1 MTESRAEFLS
11 RIARL
16 GFKPNDKKTLQI
28 AVVEEIRERAE
39 RIQSVSGLAISIS
52 GFLQNEIDNIEVSGG
67 ITSGEVQALIDTT
80 SGVLAT
86 NIATTSGVLSGDINT
101 VSGNLDTA
109 IGTVSGLLETKIGV
123 VSGLIV
129 DEIASTNSRLQFR
142 SAGTPSGILPASD
155 VTPLKLN
162 DPAVYADGAAGG
174 ADPTGSEGWNFEN
187 NSNKIN
193 WYYFYQVSGA
203 PRQYTLGDLESVYLK
218 ALSRHASQTRI
229 PFLTIYTVR
238 ENDGNDAGSWYRS
251 RLNYELE
258 NSQIPSGFVTSGI
271 PFVIYAKND
280 VAVFTNFRHEEAPLS
295 FSSNGPQ
302 ADDEVILYMAL
313 STDSSES
320 TGGYNFTAQSI
331 GFQTSDND
339 LHEYNFVS

>member
-1 MTESRAEFLS
+1 MAESRESFLS

-16 GFKPNDKKTLQI
+16 GFKPNDKKTLQLAI
-28 AVVEEIRERAE
+28 VEEIKERAE
-39 RIQSVSGLAISIS
+39 RIESVSGLAITIS
-52 GFLQNEIDNIEVSGG
+52 GRLQEEINNIEVSGG

-80 SGVLAT
+80 SGALQA
-86 NIATTSGVLSGDINT
+86 DITT
-101 VSGNLDTA
+101 VSGDLDTA
-109 IGTVSGLLETKIGV
+109 IDT

-174 ADPTGSEGWNFEN
+174 ADPAGSEGWNFEN

-193 WYYFYQVSGA
+193 WYYFYQVSGS
-203 PRQYTLGDLESVYLK
+203 PRQYTLGDLESVYVK
-218 ALSRHASQTRI
+218 ALSRHASETRI

-238 ENDGNDAGSWYRS
+238 ENDGNDAASWYRS

-258 NSQIPSGFVTSGI
+258 PSQVPSGFVVSGV

-280 VAVFTNFRHEEAPLS
+280 VALFTNFRHAEAPLS

-313 STDSSES
+313 GTDSSEAS
-320 TGGYNFTAQSI
+320 GGYNFTAQSI
-331 GFQTSDND
+331 GFQTPDND

>member
-1 MTESRAEFLS
+1 MAESRESFLS

-16 GFKPNDKKTLQI
+16 GFKPNDKKTLQLAI
-28 AVVEEIRERAE
+28 VEEIKERAE
-39 RIQSVSGLAISIS
+39 RIESVSGLAITIS
-52 GFLQNEIDNIEVSGG
+52 GRLQEEINNIEVSGG

-80 SGVLAT
+80 SGALQA
-86 NIATTSGVLSGDINT
+86 DITT
-101 VSGNLDTA
+101 VSGDLDTA
-109 IGTVSGLLETKIGV
+109 IDT

-174 ADPTGSEGWNFEN
+174 ADPAGSEGWNFEN

-193 WYYFYQVSGA
+193 WYYFYQVSGS
-203 PRQYTLGDLESVYLK
+203 PRQYTLGDLESVYVK
-218 ALSRHASQTRI
+218 ALSRHASETRI

-238 ENDGNDAGSWYRS
+238 ENDGNDAASWYRS

-258 NSQIPSGFVTSGI
+258 PSQVPSGFVVSGV

-280 VAVFTNFRHEEAPLS
+280 VAVFTNFRHEEASLS

-313 STDSSES
+313 GTDSSES
-320 TGGYNFTAQSI
+320 NGGYNFTAQSI
-331 GFQTSDND
+331 GFQTPDND
-339 LHEYNFVS
+339 LHEFNFIS

>member
-1 MTESRAEFLS
+1 MAESRESFLS

-16 GFKPNDKKTLQI
+16 GFKPNDKKTLQLAI
-28 AVVEEIRERAE
+28 VEEIKERAE
-39 RIQSVSGLAISIS
+39 RIESVSGLAITIS
-52 GFLQNEIDNIEVSGG
+52 GRLQEEINNIEVSGG

-80 SGVLAT
+80 SGALQA
-86 NIATTSGVLSGDINT
+86 DITT
-101 VSGNLDTA
+101 VSGDLDTA
-109 IGTVSGLLETKIGV
+109 IDTVSGVLETRIGV

-129 DEIASTNSRLQFR
+129 DEISSTNSRLQFR
-142 SAGTPSGILPASD
+142 SAATPSGILPASD

-174 ADPTGSEGWNFEN
+174 ADPAGSEGWHFEN

-193 WYYFYQVSGA
+193 WYYFYQVSGS

-218 ALSRHASQTRI
+218 ALSRHASETRI

-238 ENDGNDAGSWYRS
+238 ENDGNDAASWYRS

-258 NSQIPSGFVTSGI
+258 PSQVPSGFVVSGV

-280 VAVFTNFRHEEAPLS
+280 VAVFTNFRHAEAPLS

-331 GFQTSDND
+331 GFQTPDND

>member
-1 MTESRAEFLS
+1 MAESRESFLS

-16 GFKPNDKKTLQI
+16 GIKPNDRKTLQLAI
-28 AVVEEIRERAE
+28 VEEIKERGE
-39 RIQSVSGLAISIS
+39 KVESVSGLAVSIS
-52 GFLQNEIDNIEVSGG
+52 GFLQEEINNIEVSGG

-80 SGVLAT
+80 SGVLA
-86 NIATTSGVLSGDINT
+86 ADIST
-101 VSGNLDTA
+101 VSGDLDTA
-109 IGTVSGLLETKIGV
+109 IGT

-174 ADPTGSEGWNFEN
+174 ADPVGSEGWNFEN
-187 NSNKIN
+187 NDNKIN
-193 WYYFYQVSGA
+193 WYYFYQVSGS
-203 PRQYTLGDLESVYLK
+203 PRQYTLADLESVYVKL
-218 ALSRHASQTRI
+218 LSRHATATRI

-238 ENDGNDAGSWYRS
+238 ENDGNDAASWYRS

-258 NSQIPSGFVTSGI
+258 NSQIPSGLVVSGV

-280 VAVFTNFRHEEAPLS
+280 VALFSNFRHAEAPLS

-302 ADDEVILYMAL
+302 ASDEVILYMAL

-320 TGGYNFTAQSI
+320 VGGYNFTAQSI
-331 GFQTSDND
+331 GFQTPDND
-339 LHEYNFVS
+339 LSEYNFIS

>member
-1 MTESRAEFLS
+1 MTESRESFLS

-16 GFKPNDKKTLQI
+16 GFKPNDRKTLQLAI
-28 AVVEEIRERAE
+28 VEEIKERAE
-39 RIQSVSGLAISIS
+39 RIQSVSGLAVTIS
-52 GFLQNEIDNIEVSGG
+52 GRLQEEIDNISGG

-80 SGVLAT
+80 SGALA
-86 NIATTSGVLSGDINT
+86 GDIST
-101 VSGNLDTA
+101 VSGDLDTA
-109 IGTVSGLLETKIGV
+109 IDT

-142 SAGTPSGILPASD
+142 SAATPSGLLPASD

-174 ADPTGSEGWNFEN
+174 VDPAGSEGWNFEN

-193 WYYFYQVSGA
+193 WYYFYQISGA

-218 ALSRHASQTRI
+218 ALSRHATATRI

-238 ENDGNDAGSWYRS
+238 ENDGNDAASWYRS

-258 NSQIPSGFVTSGI
+258 NSQIPSGFVTSGV

-302 ADDEVILYMAL
+302 ADDEIILYMAL
-313 STDSSES
+313 STDSSEAS
-320 TGGYNFTAQSI
+320 GGYNFTAQSI
-331 GFQTSDND
+331 GFQTPDND
-339 LHEYNFVS
+339 LHEFNFHS

>member
-1 MTESRAEFLS
+1 MAESRESFLS
-11 RIARL
+11 RIASL
-16 GFKPNDKKTLQI
+16 GFKPNDKTTLQAAI
-28 AVVEEIRERAE
+28 CEEIKERAE
-39 RIQSVSGLAISIS
+39 RVESVSGLVITIS
-52 GFLQNEIDNIEVSGG
+52 GRLQEEIDNIEVSGG
-67 ITSGEVQALIDTT
+67 ISSGEVQSLIDTT
-80 SGVLAT
+80 SGVLA
-86 NIATTSGVLSGDINT
+86 GDIST
-101 VSGNLDTA
+101 VSGDLDTA
-109 IGTVSGLLETKIGV
+109 IAT

-174 ADPTGSEGWNFEN
+174 ADPAGSEGWNFEN

-193 WYYFYQVSGA
+193 WYYFYQVSGS
-203 PRQYTLGDLESVYLK
+203 PRQYTLGDLESVYVK
-218 ALSRHASQTRI
+218 ALSRHASETRI

-238 ENDGNDAGSWYRS
+238 ENDGNDAASWYRS

-258 NSQIPSGFVTSGI
+258 PSQVPSGFVVSGV

-280 VAVFTNFRHEEAPLS
+280 VAVFTNFRHAEAPLS

-331 GFQTSDND
+331 GFQTPDND

>member
-1 MTESRAEFLS
+1 MAESRESFLS

-16 GFKPNDKKTLQI
+16 GFKPNDKKTLQLAI
-28 AVVEEIRERAE
+28 VEEIKERAE
-39 RIQSVSGLAISIS
+39 RVESISGLAITIS
-52 GFLQNEIDNIEVSGG
+52 GRLQEEIDNIEVSGG
-67 ITSGEVQALIDTT
+67 ISSGEVQALIDTT
-80 SGVLAT
+80 SGVLA
-86 NIATTSGVLSGDINT
+86 GDIST
-101 VSGNLDTA
+101 VSGDLDTA
-109 IGTVSGLLETKIGV
+109 IAT

-174 ADPTGSEGWNFEN
+174 ADPAGSEGWNFEN

-193 WYYFYQVSGA
+193 WYYFYQVSGS
-203 PRQYTLGDLESVYLK
+203 PRQYTLGDLESVYVK
-218 ALSRHASQTRI
+218 ALSRHASETRI

-238 ENDGNDAGSWYRS
+238 ENDGNDAASWYRS
-251 RLNYELE
+251 RLNYELVP
-258 NSQIPSGFVTSGI
+258 SQVPSGFVVSGV
-271 PFVIYAKND
+271 PFVVYAKND
-280 VAVFTNFRHEEAPLS
+280 VAVFTNFRHAEAPLS

-331 GFQTSDND
+331 GFQTPDND
-339 LHEYNFVS
+339 LHEFNFHS